1 MKYIETDKLFKNCFR
16 NLLQSPGQSVQ
27 TGVPGCFEKIKI
39 LTVRKIHWQ
48 NRATYTVRPSG
59 PSLSTQATEKQ
70 CFKKI
75 NLKAENGLTL
85 NIILFLFYKSVN
97 PFYSWEQSLKEKRP
111 PWFLRRQQKKK
122 KMSDFQDFETKIDR
136 QN

>member
-27 TGVPGCFEKIKI
+27 TGMPGCFEKIKF
-39 LTVRKIHWQ
+39 WQ
-48 NRATYTVRPSG
+48 FGKFADRIAQLIRLVLHCQRRQLKNS
-59 PSLSTQATEKQ
+59 Q
-70 CFKKI
+70 CLKKV
-75 NLKAENGLTL
+75 NLKARENVLIL
-85 NIILFLFYKSVN
+85 NILFLLYKSVN

-111 PWFLRRQQKKK
+111 PRFLRRQQKKK